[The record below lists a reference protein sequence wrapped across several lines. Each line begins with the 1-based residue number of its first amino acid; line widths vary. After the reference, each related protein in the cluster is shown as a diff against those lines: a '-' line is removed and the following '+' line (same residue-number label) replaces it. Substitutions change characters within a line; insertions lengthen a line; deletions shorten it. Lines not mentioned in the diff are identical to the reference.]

1 MSKQFWM
8 IRNRVLYGVKI
19 LLKKNLFEKDYYIID
34 KNRGYCQKRSIY
46 NYSMMIQ
53 DEIRTLFKRMITIRI
68 KIDVERR
75 KYVDLSKPTG
85 WPSKFK
91 HYYTI
96 KIWRKIRNVL
106 QHNVPVGLPER
117 IIVRIKIV
125 IFKEDNRKMFIE
137 NFWKFVLLRFLEKFI
152 HYEIQIRIIVRDHI
166 HSTQKPFLAFFF

>member
-1 MSKQFWM
+1 MAYAQVWCSGRSSGTNNCMDKNQIILIIMSQNYDEKLEIFWHSLTFNL
-8 IRNRVLYGVKI
+8 RLKKI
-19 LLKKNLFEKDYYIID
+19 WVSNFEWFEIGYCMESKFYWKKNLFEKDYYIID

-85 WPSKFK
+85 WPSKFI

-96 KIWRKIRNVL
+96 KIWRKIRNVY
-106 QHNVPVGLPER
+106 
-117 IIVRIKIV
+117 
-125 IFKEDNRKMFIE
+125 F
-137 NFWKFVLLRFLEKFI
+137 
-152 HYEIQIRIIVRDHI
+152 YE
-166 HSTQKPFLAFFF
+166 